1 MSELTC
7 NLITIAPVVAASAI
21 LAGQQPVPLY
31 VNAKTLRPPVAG
43 DIFAMPDYL
52 NDPWK
57 EWLSEK
63 YWQRH
68 SGQRPP
74 ITVVLPTAGW
84 HCVDWMQV
92 SDRRM
97 YGGWDVAGEL
107 PLISVTPSINI
118 DGQWHGWLANGVL
131 RW

>member
-1 MSELTC
+1 MPELVCT
-7 NLITIAPVVAASAI
+7 LIAIAPVVTASAA

-31 VNAKTLRPPVAG
+31 VDAKTLRPPQAG
-43 DIFAMPDYL
+43 SIFAMPDYL
-52 NDPWK
+52 NEPWK
-57 EWLSEK
+57 EWLSDQ
-63 YWQRH
+63 YWKRH
-68 SGQRPP
+68 SGHRAP
-74 ITVVLPTAGW
+74 IVVVLPTAGW

-92 SDRRM
+92 CDRRM
-97 YGGWDVAGEL
+97 YGGWDVAGDL